1 MPISIW
7 IIWNTWRPTRRP
19 SPRLTSPLA
28 RSRVSGR
35 IQSISH
41 ASIPSIMSQL
51 MIDEGSLKEGYS
63 LKLKV
68 GSGTFGTVVM
78 ARRRQDAQ
86 LVAIKV
92 LRQPHNGPA
101 SQLREV
107 YFFQHV
113 SSHPSLVELYDMFE
127 DSMTHQINFVQ
138 ELCDYNLLQLM
149 RSRNQRQFPPRMLLS
164 LAAQLLRGIAHIHA
178 HGFVHRDL
186 KPENVLVKIQ
196 HPNSFDGMAFK
207 IADFGLAKRLDKAHN
222 WTSYVATRWYRSP
235 EQLTEQPEHGY
246 SLDLWSFGAL
256 FTEVC
261 NLSPLFMG
269 RTTTEMLIK
278 QIHILGTPSPNALG
292 GQWCAAMGREASAI
306 FEGILE
312 SGMSPQDLMRW
323 PENARFAAAICS
335 CLKWDPEKRASP
347 EEVMSLIN
355 SPPPVYQKYKRIIAA
370 REPHIRSNSV
380 S

>member
-1 MPISIW
+1 M
-7 IIWNTWRPTRRP
+7 
-19 SPRLTSPLA
+19 LE
-28 RSRVSGR
+28 
-35 IQSISH
+35 
-41 ASIPSIMSQL
+41 
-51 MIDEGSLKEGYS
+51 EGSLKEGYS

-78 ARRRQDAQ
+78 ARRRLDAQ

-113 SSHPSLVELYDMFE
+113 SPHPSLVELYDMFD
-127 DSMTHQINFVQ
+127 DSSTHQVHFVQ

-149 RSRNQRQFPPRMLLS
+149 RSRNQHQLPPRMLAS
-164 LAAQLLRGIAHIHA
+164 LATQLLRGISHIHA

-186 KPENVLVKIQ
+186 KPENVLVQVK
-196 HPNSFDGMAFK
+196 HPHSFEGMAFK

-235 EQLTEQPEHGY
+235 EQLTEQKDHDQA
-246 SLDLWSFGAL
+246 LDMWSFGAL
-256 FTEVC
+256 FAEAC

-269 RTTTEMLIK
+269 KTTTEMLLK
-278 QIHILGTPSPNALG
+278 QIRILGTPSPNALG
-292 GQWCAAMGREASAI
+292 GPWSADMSREASAI

-323 PENARFAAAICS
+323 PENARFAAAICA
-335 CLKWDPEKRASP
+335 CLKWDPKNRASP
-347 EEVMSLIN
+347 EEALLWIS
-355 SPPPVYQKYKRIIAA
+355 SPPPVYQKYKRIISA